1 MNAAIKTFRR
11 IPDFLRRRWQWYIV
25 HPIARRKFRK
35 IHILDSFM
43 SIQYIIDHRC
53 SVSRFGDGEFDLIR
67 GASEGYQKPDV
78 KLADSLKMV
87 LNAKDAPNHIVGVPY
102 FLKNVD
108 GTVKVTRDFWG
119 RLVKEYGNR
128 WIQLLNEDRLY
139 IDTQISRFYIEYH
152 DYDRSTRQLQMLKQ
166 IWQDR
171 DVVIIEG
178 CQSRTGVGNDLYD
191 NARQIERILG
201 FPKDGFSHYAE
212 MLDAVKGHVK
222 PEEGKLL
229 LLSYGPTAT
238 ILAYDLAKLGYQA
251 IDIGHLDIEYEWYK
265 RRTPEGGIVKGKYTN
280 EAKDGDIVDECNDSE
295 YLSQIICDITR

>member
-25 HPIARRKFRK
+25 HPIARRKFQK
-35 IHILDSFM
+35 FNILDSFE
-43 SIQYIIDHRC
+43 SIQYIIDNRC

-67 GASEGYQKPDV
+67 GVSEGYQKPDV

-108 GTVKVTRDFWG
+108 GTVKGTRDFWG
-119 RLVKEYGNR
+119 RLVREYGSR
-128 WIQLLNEDRLY
+128 WTKFLSEDRLY
-139 IDTQISRFYIEYH
+139 IDTQISRFYVEYH

-178 CQSRTGVGNDLYD
+178 SQSRTGVGNDLYD
-191 NARQIERILG
+191 NARKIERILG
-201 FPKDGFSHYAE
+201 YPKDGFAHYDK
-212 MLDAVKGHVK
+212 MLDAVKKHIK
-222 PEEGKLL
+222 PEEEKLL
-229 LLSYGPTAT
+229 LMSYGPTAT

-251 IDIGHLDIEYEWYK
+251 VDIGHLDIEYEYYRNK
-265 RRTPEGGIVKGKYTN
+265 NQEGGVIKGKYTN
-280 EAKDGDIVDECNDSE
+280 EAEGGDVVEECNDSE
-295 YLSQIICDITR
+295 YLSQIICDITK